1 MKTISRRAWNRYI
14 EKLRQLDN
22 KAAEEMIKYRAA
34 VVADYEAGKVTAS
47 AARKSIVDYAF
58 GITTKYGEASASLAC
73 EMYDAAAR
81 LTGATVPAAIPAK
94 TATYAE
100 TAKAVYGTLN
110 QNPEVMPAAVGRLVK
125 QAGAD
130 TTMQNAIRD
139 GAEWAWIPNGDT
151 CAFCITLAS
160 QGWMPA
166 SKDQLNGNHAEHI
179 HANCDCT
186 FAIRFDGASGV
197 AGYDPDKY
205 LSMYNGADPGG
216 SWRDKVNAMRRGI
229 YAKNADEINA
239 QKRDAYEKR
248 KERESSEAEELN
260 V

>member
-1 MKTISRRAWNRYI
+1 MNISRRTWNNYI
-14 EKLRQLDN
+14 GVLRRLDN
-22 KAAEEMIKYRAA
+22 KAAEEMIRYQ
-34 VVADYEAGKVTAS
+34 
-47 AARKSIVDYAF
+47 KSVYDDVQNGLYSVSEGNRRLVDYAYA
-58 GITTKYGEASASLAC
+58 IATKYGEAAGTAAC
-73 EMYDAAAR
+73 EMYDAVAILSKANVPP
-81 LTGATVPAAIPAK
+81 AVPAQ
-94 TATYAE
+94 TATYSE
-100 TAKAVYGTLN
+100 TAKTVYGTIN
-110 QNPEVMPAAVGRLVK
+110 MNPSVMPAAVGRLVK

-130 TTMQNAIRD
+130 TTVQNAIRD

-186 FAIRFDGASGV
+186 FAIRFNSDTDV

-205 LSMYNGADPGG
+205 LRMYNGADPGG
-216 SWRDKVNAMRRGI
+216 TWKDKVNAMRRDI
-229 YAKNADEINA
+229 YAKNADKINA
-239 QKRDAYEKR
+239 QKRSAYEKR

>member
-1 MKTISRRAWNRYI
+1 MATISRRAWLRYI
-14 EKLRQLDN
+14 GQLRQINN
-22 KAAEEMIKYRAA
+22 KAAEEMIKYRAS
-34 VVADYEAGKVTAS
+34 VVADVEAGTLTGNE
-47 AARKSIVDYAF
+47 ARKLIVDHAYAVAT
-58 GITTKYGEASASLAC
+58 GYGEASAAVAC
-73 EMYDAAAR
+73 EMYDAVAAME
-81 LTGATVPAAIPAK
+81 GASVPAAVPAR
-94 TATYAE
+94 TATYGE
-100 TAKAVYGTLN
+100 TAKAVYGTMN
-110 QNPEVMPAAVGRLVK
+110 QNPEEVPATVSRLVK

-130 TTMQNAIRD
+130 TTVQNAIRD

-166 SKDQLNGNHAEHI
+166 SKDQLDGNHAEHI

-186 FAIRFDGASGV
+186 FAIRFNSDTGV

-205 LSMYNGADPGG
+205 LRMYNGADPGG
-216 SWRDKVNAMRRGI
+216 TWKDKVNAMRRDI

-239 QKRDAYEKR
+239 QKRSAYEKR

>member
-1 MKTISRRAWNRYI
+1 MATISRRAWLRYI
-14 EKLRQLDN
+14 GQLRQINN
-22 KAAEEMIKYRAA
+22 KAAEEMIKYRAS
-34 VVADYEAGKVTAS
+34 VVADVEAGTLTGNE
-47 AARKSIVDYAF
+47 ARKLIVDRAYAVA
-58 GITTKYGEASASLAC
+58 TSYGEASAAVAC
-73 EMYDAAAR
+73 EMYDAVAAME
-81 LTGATVPAAIPAK
+81 GASVPAAIPAQ
-94 TATYAE
+94 TATYSE
-100 TAKAVYGTLN
+100 TAKTVYGTIN
-110 QNPEVMPAAVGRLVK
+110 MNPSVMPAAVGRLVK

-130 TTMQNAIRD
+130 TTVQNAIRD

-166 SKDQLNGNHAEHI
+166 SKDQLDGNHAEHI

-186 FAIRFDGASGV
+186 FAIRFNSDTDV

-205 LSMYNGADPGG
+205 LDMYNGADPGG
-216 SWRDKVNAMRRGI
+216 TWKDKVNAMRREI

-239 QKRDAYEKR
+239 QKRSAYEKR